1 MIRRPP
7 RSTRTDTL
15 FPYTTLFRSM
25 PEYAA
30 WTRDYGMRLGKI
42 VISNYFGLGWAS
54 IMSLAFVPLYVDLL
68 GVESFGI
75 IGIYTLIQSWLALFD
90 AGIRPMLSR
99 EMARWKSGNL
109 SGLAA
114 RNLLR

>member
-1 MIRRPP
+1 
-7 RSTRTDTL
+7 
-15 FPYTTLFRSM
+15 
-25 PEYAA
+25 
-30 WTRDYGMRLGKI
+30 MRLGKI

-90 AGIRPMLSR
+90 AWLRPMLSR
-99 EMARWKSGNL
+99 EMARWKSGIL

-114 RNLLR
+114 RNILRSAEILLLATGLVSMVHMPGPPGNH

>member
-1 MIRRPP
+1 
-7 RSTRTDTL
+7 
-15 FPYTTLFRSM
+15 
-25 PEYAA
+25 
-30 WTRDYGMRLGKI
+30 
-42 VISNYFGLGWAS
+42 
-54 IMSLAFVPLYVDLL
+54 MSLAFVPLYVDLL

-99 EMARWKSGNL
+99 EMARWKSGIL

-114 RNLLR
+114 RNLLRSAEILILARSEEHTYELQSLMRISYAVFCLKKKIKNYTTNHIV